1 MFAVL
6 GVVLVTCEERLD
18 VMDDYELE
26 ERPFYEN
33 SYTAVRLYRG
43 TSKSRNLPIVAK
55 RHKFRT
61 FEGPEMWEK
70 LNAAMNAG
78 LAQARVEHP
87 HSCKIIAMHL
97 DWSEAKKDTYHLYHI
112 LEALPGDMRKEIA
125 KRKKEN
131 RVYSEVEL
139 WDFLVQASSALTFAH
154 NKVSP
159 T

>member
-1 MFAVL
+1 
-6 GVVLVTCEERLD
+6 
-18 VMDDYELE
+18 
-26 ERPFYEN
+26 
-33 SYTAVRLYRG
+33 
-43 TSKSRNLPIVAK
+43 
-55 RHKFRT
+55 
-61 FEGPEMWEK
+61 
-70 LNAAMNAG
+70 MNAG